1 MSNWSE
7 SDNWLEIYKRKLC
20 ISHKDL
26 YVYLD
31 HIIENSNLEFID
43 VNACAL
49 AAARALGYPVLVA
62 AIEKEMEH
70 SVEKTAA
77 AIAASMSFLNT
88 SWINYLEV
96 IKEDQKFLP
105 QTHDVQTP
113 YGGVSEL
120 KFNMYCLSA
129 CVAYGCKSEIER
141 HVRFLSKHL
150 SKEQINDI
158 VRISSVISATIK
170 AQV

>member
-1 MSNWSE
+1 IKRNIFLMSHWSE
-7 SDNWLEIYKRKLC
+7 SDNWLEIYKRKLG
-20 ISHKDL
+20 IIHRDL
-26 YVYLD
+26 YSYLD
-31 HIIENSNLEFID
+31 HIIENSSLEFID

-70 SVEKTAA
+70 SVEKSAA
-77 AIAASMSFLNT
+77 AIAASMSCLNV

-96 IKEDQKFLP
+96 INEDQKFLTKP
-105 QTHDVQTP
+105 HDVLIP
-113 YGGVSEL
+113 WGGTTEL

-129 CVAYGCKSEIER
+129 SVVYGCKSEIER
-141 HVRFLSKHL
+141 HVKFLGNHL

-158 VRISSVISATIK
+158 VRISSV
-170 AQV
+170 